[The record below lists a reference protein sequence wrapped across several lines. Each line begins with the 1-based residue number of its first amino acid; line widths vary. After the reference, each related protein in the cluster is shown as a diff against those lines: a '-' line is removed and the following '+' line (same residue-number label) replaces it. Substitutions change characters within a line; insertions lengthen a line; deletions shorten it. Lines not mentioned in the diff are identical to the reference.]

1 MSISLCMIVKN
12 EEEVLA
18 DCLSSVKGFVDE
30 IIVVDTGSTDK
41 TADIAK
47 QHGALVFSFPWD
59 NHFSNAKNYAIR
71 KATKDWILWL
81 DADEI
86 LPESEKKK
94 IIAAITSVG
103 QHSLEHH
110 GIEGFRTPIK
120 NFIALQPRE
129 MKSGAIPFQPADYPE
144 EYQRGANAYFISTTI
159 RLFRNIPSL
168 FFVGQIHELLNKDA
182 DMSAIQQSHITI
194 HHYGYLRSKE
204 RLEQKKELYLQL
216 GKEKAAKE
224 QTPASLVELSSLY
237 FDRKEFE
244 LAKSCLQK
252 AILLKPNVLEWYYN
266 LAVIHKYLGHIDAA
280 EQVLREAIFLP
291 QKEIELYINK
301 NPYPFI
307 FASLAE
313 VFYKKRLFGD
323 ALFLFQK
330 AKKQQHP
337 NSTLIDEAIEKC
349 QKKLQEKNSS
359 QQSRPSAFA

>member
-1 MSISLCMIVKN
+1 MGISLCMIVKN
-12 EEEVLA
+12 EEDTLPG
-18 DCLSSVKGFVDE
+18 CLSSVKGLVDE

-41 TADIAK
+41 TIDIAK
-47 QHGALVFSFPWD
+47 QHGALVFSFPWN
-59 NHFSNAKNYAIR
+59 NHFSDAKNYAIR

-94 IIAAITSVG
+94 VIAAIASG
-103 QHSLEHH
+103 EQPNAKQQHPL
-110 GIEGFRTPIK
+110 GFRTPIK
-120 NFIALQPRE
+120 NFITLHPRE
-129 MKSGAIPFQPADYPE
+129 MKSGAIPFQQADYPI

-159 RLFRNIPSL
+159 RLFRNIPDL

-182 DMSAIQQSHITI
+182 DMSAIQQSDIII

-237 FDRKEFE
+237 FDRKEFN
-244 LAKSCLQK
+244 LARSCLQK
-252 AILLKPNVLEWYYN
+252 AILLKQNVPEWYYN
-266 LAVIHKYLGHIDAA
+266 LAVIHKYLGNIDAA
-280 EQVLREAIFLP
+280 EQVLRKAIFLP

-313 VFYKKRLFGD
+313 VFYKKRQFED

-337 NSTLIDEAIEKC
+337 NSTLIDEAIKKC
-349 QKKLQEKNSS
+349 QTKLQEKNNS